1 MAEFSYTAKNIQGT
15 IVKGRIQ
22 AASSREAARFIT
34 QKGLFIA
41 DLTLVADSEK
51 KFRWHGWGSQTKYA
65 VVFCREFSVLIHAGL
80 SIDESLKILLL
91 QHNTSARQKV
101 LQQIHQQI
109 QAGSKLAEALHHYPG
124 IFPPTMVALI
134 AAGEASGNL
143 EDILQALSEYLEKN
157 YAVREKIITIMLYPF
172 LLLSVAVVAAG
183 FIIYFV
189 LPAFIS
195 LFDNLHTD
203 LPLPTRLLLQCSF
216 LLQNYGVVLLGTFL
230 LLVYL
235 LYQLYQKSKYR
246 LLIDSWLLQC
256 PVLGK
261 LLIQNEFIRFAST
274 LAILLNSGIVMDQA
288 VKMLQN
294 ITQNAYIQ
302 RIFLRAHEDIQKGY
316 GLSTALNKSHL
327 FPAMLMELLA
337 AGEATGELTGVLQKI
352 TVFCQAENDTA
363 MERLKIMIE
372 PMMILIIGAM
382 IGTLVFAIALP
393 VLDTMTVLS

>member
-1 MAEFSYTAKNIQGT
+1 MAEFSYIAKDIQGM

-22 AASSREAARFIT
+22 ASSAREAARFIT

-41 DLTLVADSEK
+41 DLALTVDPGA
-51 KFRWHGWGSQTKYA
+51 KFCWQGWGNHTKYA
-65 VVFCREFSVLIHAGL
+65 VIFCREFSVLIHAGL

-91 QHNTSARQKV
+91 QHNTAARQKM
-101 LQQIHQQI
+101 LRQMHQQI
-109 QAGSKLAEALHHYPG
+109 QAGSKLAEALHHYPE

-143 EDILQALSEYLEKN
+143 EDILQELSEYLEKN

-172 LLLSVAVVAAG
+172 LLLSVAAAVTG
-183 FIIYFV
+183 FIVYFV
-189 LPAFIS
+189 LPVFVS

-216 LLQNYGVVLLGTFL
+216 FLQNYGGVLLFTVL
-230 LLVYL
+230 CL
-235 LYQLYQKSKYR
+235 LYIVYRLYQNNKYR
-246 LLIDSWLLQC
+246 RFMDYWLLQC

-261 LLIQNEFIRFAST
+261 LLIQNECIRFTST

-288 VKMLQN
+288 VLMLQG

-316 GLSTALNKSHL
+316 SLSAALNKTHL
-327 FPAMLMELLA
+327 FPPMLMELLA
-337 AGEATGELTGVLQKI
+337 AGEATGEMTGVLQKI
-352 TVFCQAENDTA
+352 TVFCKTETDTS
-363 MERLKIMIE
+363 MERLKIMME
-372 PMMILIIGAM
+372 PMMILIIGVM
-382 IGTLVFAIALP
+382 VGTIVFAIALP
-393 VLDTMTVLS
+393 VLDTMTAFS